1 MQDAELETLAAFV
14 ADFWKRQGE
23 TGSLDP
29 VAPRDVD
36 RVLLELRREPL
47 PQAQAS
53 LDAALGLVSD
63 LLEHH
68 SVKTSHPLFLGY
80 VTPPSLAIGAAGD
93 AMAAIINQ
101 NVSFAALSPIG
112 SALESMVV
120 GWLAEI
126 VGFAD
131 NAGGVLTSGGSE
143 ANLYALSVAR
153 RKLLGPAAIVD
164 GNRAEPDRRLR
175 VYCSEHT
182 HHSID
187 KAAIMLGLGAN
198 GVKRLPADRNHHIR
212 LDLLSA
218 AIAEDEAGGAWRP
231 MAIVAN
237 AGSRLCCAVDDID
250 ALRTLADRHN
260 LWLHADGA
268 YGAFLRLSRRP
279 PQNLAAL
286 GKADSVTIDPHK
298 LLFVPFDCGSLIVRD
313 ARRLSEC
320 FAGEG
325 EYLEPWTPPGL
336 NDFANLGMQLGRS
349 MKALKVWLVIKRL
362 GAKALGEEYDR
373 LIQLADYLV
382 SLIKSEDTLELLGP
396 TGGTAVCFRWK
407 GDGRVSE
414 VDLRTRNAHVR
425 EQLIRSGAAFID
437 EVDVDGHRGFRVC
450 MTNFRT
456 TSNHLDR
463 LVAVIGELAQR
474 AAIPR
479 G

>member
-1 MQDAELETLAAFV
+1 MAA
-14 ADFWKRQGE
+14 FWKRQAK
-23 TGSLDP
+23 TGGADP

-47 PQAQAS
+47 PEEPAS
-53 LDAALGLVSD
+53 LDAALGLVSG
-63 LLEHH
+63 LLDDHI
-68 SVKTSHPLFLGY
+68 VKTSHPLFLGY
-80 VTPPSLAIGAAGD
+80 VTPPALALGAAGD

-112 SALESMVV
+112 SALESIVV
-120 GWLAEI
+120 GWLADI
-126 VGFAD
+126 IGFAD

-153 RKLLGPAAIVD
+153 RKLLGPAAIID

-175 VYCSEHT
+175 VYCSDQT

-187 KAAIMLGLGAN
+187 KAAIMLGLGTN
-198 GVKRLPADRNHHIR
+198 GVRRIPVDAHHR
-212 LDLLSA
+212 VRVDLLNA
-218 AIAEDEAGGAWRP
+218 AIEEDQAGGQWRP

-250 ALRTLADRHN
+250 GLRALADRHN

-268 YGAFLRLSRRP
+268 YGAFLRLASRSP
-279 PQNLAAL
+279 ENLSAL

-298 LLFVPFDCGSLIVRD
+298 LLFVPFDCGSLIVRE
-313 ARRLSEC
+313 ARRLTDC
-320 FAGEG
+320 FGGEG
-325 EYLEPWTPPGL
+325 EYLEPSTPPGL

-373 LIQLADYLV
+373 LIDLADYFADLV
-382 SLIKSEDTLELLGP
+382 RSDDSLELLGP

-407 GDGRVSE
+407 GDGRLGE
-414 VDLRTRNAHVR
+414 VDLRTRNSHIR

-437 EVDVDGHRGFRVC
+437 EVDVDGRRGFRVC

-456 TSNHLDR
+456 TSKHLDR
-463 LVAVIGELAQR
+463 LLGVIGKLAQR
-474 AAIPR
+474 NTSPR